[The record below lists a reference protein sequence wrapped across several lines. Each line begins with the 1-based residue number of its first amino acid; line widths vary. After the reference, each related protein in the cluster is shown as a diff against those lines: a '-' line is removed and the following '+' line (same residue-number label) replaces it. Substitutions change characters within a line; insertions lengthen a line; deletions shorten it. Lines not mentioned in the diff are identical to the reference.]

1 MLELV
6 VVGTADRASKYDEKE
21 KKKPI
26 RLVAISYF
34 PPSFLPYNI
43 DKGGNNLDLLVHTT
57 VRLIVNCV
65 LKKKK
70 RRKTEQK
77 HQEVCCS
84 NRTTFAP
91 VKIQQ

>member
-34 PPSFLPYNI
+34 PPLCPRSPSTYDSETNSKLC
-43 DKGGNNLDLLVHTT
+43 T
-57 VRLIVNCV
+57 
-65 LKKKK
+65 KKKK
-70 RRKTEQK
+70 KK
-77 HQEVCCS
+77 
-84 NRTTFAP
+84 NRTKAP
-91 VKIQQ
+91 RSVL